1 MNSKIRLIQA
11 IFTVLGILPLLNL
24 GAIAF
29 PVFAQ
34 QAEAVEEA
42 ITEQVYE
49 QEQSSTEVIEYT
61 IPVSNRQEFNSREA
75 FDSLMHEANTLA
87 QSLVGQGFVSNPTAT
102 EVIVN
107 VLGERNGQVIP
118 LVSVRVS
125 RVDWQ
130 SEQRIEQW
138 ARYAGR
144 PARQLLGFVDG
155 VTHSTITS
163 SPPSTTA
170 ATPTRSSNS
179 SSLPA
184 NFVPLSS
191 GTVEDYVL
199 PGMSLEEG
207 DPGYR

>member
-1 MNSKIRLIQA
+1 MNSKIRLVQA
-11 IFTVLGILPLLNL
+11 IFTVLGVLSSLHL

-29 PVFAQ
+29 PAFAQ
-34 QAEAVEEA
+34 QVDVVEETT
-42 ITEQVYE
+42 TEQVYE
-49 QEQSSTEVIEYT
+49 QDQSSTEVIEYT
-61 IPVSNRQEFNSREA
+61 IPISNRQAFNSREA
-75 FDSLMHEANTLA
+75 FDGLMREANTLA
-87 QSLVGQGFVSNPTAT
+87 QSLVGQGFVSNPTSI

-125 RVDWQ
+125 RADWQ
-130 SEQRIEQW
+130 SQPRVEQW

-144 PARQLLGFVDG
+144 PARQLLGLVDG
-155 VTHSTITS
+155 ATNSVITS
-163 SPPSTTA
+163 TPTATTA

-179 SSLPA
+179 SSLPSSV
-184 NFVPLSS
+184 VPISS
-191 GTVEDYVL
+191 GTTEDYVL